1 MIDSASLDKSFTE
14 LGQRLDIGQ
23 IVAFEGRDYWEI
35 AVDDQ
40 IGLTVQGFDDGARLM
55 FQSYVTQVNPD
66 READYYRLLL
76 EYNYTWDETGGARF
90 ALEPERGLVV
100 LQYELPIGQA
110 DTETLGAVIQT
121 MSSVSVLWREALESE
136 GNPQIPVDPDSDEVV
151 LRA

>member
-1 MIDSASLDKSFTE
+1 MIDSAALDQSFIE
-14 LGQRLDIGQ
+14 LGQRLDLGQ

-40 IGLTVQGFDDGARLM
+40 IGITVQSFDDGARLM
-55 FQSYVTQVNPD
+55 FQSYVAQANPG

-90 ALEPERGLVV
+90 ALEPEQGLVV
-100 LQYELPIGQA
+100 LQYELPIDQA
-110 DTETLGAVIQT
+110 DTETLGAVLQT
-121 MSSVSVLWREALESE
+121 MGSVSVLWREALESE
-136 GNPQIPVDPDSDEVV
+136 GNPQAPMDPGSDEVV